1 MGDVQY
7 TRWSTFKDLTFVR
20 ANGTVLASTPE
31 NFDDSWRLSAGATYH
46 MNDQWS
52 FRGGVAWDQGPT
64 NDADRTPRL
73 PDESRFWLAAGAQY
87 RFNRNVKLDGGF
99 IYVFVNDAAI
109 NQTDGSQ
116 AANGLIKGHYSS
128 NTTVFSA
135 QLTYT
140 F

>member
-1 MGDVQY
+1 
-7 TRWSTFKDLTFVR
+7 
-20 ANGTVLASTPE
+20 
-31 NFDDSWRLSAGATYH
+31 
-46 MNDQWS
+46 MNDRWS

-116 AANGLIKGHYSS
+116 AANGLIKGHYNS